1 MNLQTVSTCQL
12 IRWVYHLLTLPSLVK
27 CQCPMLARKYKINCS
42 NTWIITSNKTRCPW
56 CLGKIVIHSTWQ
68 GVFAGGQINSILN
81 NVRNNHG
88 IHSGFGYNKH
98 LLILRYLYNRT
109 LGNLYRK
116 PKTFNMDRSFVNS
129 PNTSLV
135 AK

>member
-1 MNLQTVSTCQL
+1 MIVSFANN
-12 IRWVYHLLTLPSLVK
+12 LPSFVNK
-27 CQCPMLARKYKINCS
+27 CQCPMLAREYNINCS
-42 NTWIITSNKTRCPW
+42 NTWIITSNKTRCLW
-56 CLGKIVIHSTWQ
+56 CLGENNNSLQGKHNQGVIKDYNQ
-68 GVFAGGQINSILN
+68 GVFARGQTNSIMN
-81 NVRNNHG
+81 NVRNNYG